1 MQVADQ
7 GPAVWQSVHCR
18 KRSAPYLR
26 RTVAPEGDAEQQEP
40 ARRPPTAQQLAA
52 LLGRQRAHLRRL
64 TLAENAGHWDVP
76 AEPMTAVLAAA
87 EPMAAVLAAAT
98 GDGSGLTDLTLVIS
112 EQLPDFVMETLP
124 GSAAQLTSLVLRPL
138 RGHIP
143 FLRFAQFDG
152 RLAQLRSLSLTGRFQ
167 TGEAAEQLSQL
178 TALTR
183 LRLASA
189 QPGQPDVSL
198 ALLACPGGLARLEL
212 FGVSVELLNVLH
224 LAHMRWNPFP
234 GFGPTDEQDHLIQ
247 QVHNL
252 GLLPSP
258 EELAEL
264 ESAAALAPP
273 PAPGLL
279 WPPAEGSIGALLLP
293 RWQQLEHLRLHKCEL
308 DDSVFLALPRLKQLT
323 MLQLS
328 AIVRTERAVAAVQ
341 ECSRLQELVLG
352 RLSTM
357 PRDAYQLPAPT
368 PGALPQLTRLRLSGC
383 EGLSRVDEAWCS
395 LPNLLSFEVE
405 SCDDLTCP
413 SLAGLTRVE
422 QLVFSHQRLEHLP
435 DSITGLTTLT
445 RLAVTA
451 CSLEQLRP
459 GPYLRGLRELNLFAN
474 ALRDVPEALAHPHW
488 GSTALHLLDMSSNHS
503 HFLSDADVA
512 VLGQLSVLT
521 SLRLGR
527 QEFDAS
533 DAHPAGPLAAL
544 RVALPDC
551 QINA

>member
-1 MQVADQ
+1 MADQ

-112 EQLPDFVMETLP
+112 EQLPDFVMEVRLKIQLQGGQAAWPAAGAQFCCCWSMATRLQFASLQADLFICPPPSPPSCPPPAPLFSSLPAVTCTQTLP

-308 DDSVFLALPRLKQLT
+308 DDSVFLG
-323 MLQLS
+323 
-328 AIVRTERAVAAVQ
+328 E
-341 ECSRLQELVLG
+341 
-352 RLSTM
+352 
-357 PRDAYQLPAPT
+357 
-368 PGALPQLTRLRLSGC
+368 
-383 EGLSRVDEAWCS
+383 
-395 LPNLLSFEVE
+395 
-405 SCDDLTCP
+405 
-413 SLAGLTRVE
+413 
-422 QLVFSHQRLEHLP
+422 
-435 DSITGLTTLT
+435 
-445 RLAVTA
+445 
-451 CSLEQLRP
+451 
-459 GPYLRGLRELNLFAN
+459 
-474 ALRDVPEALAHPHW
+474 
-488 GSTALHLLDMSSNHS
+488 
-503 HFLSDADVA
+503 
-512 VLGQLSVLT
+512 
-521 SLRLGR
+521 
-527 QEFDAS
+527 
-533 DAHPAGPLAAL
+533 
-544 RVALPDC
+544 
-551 QINA
+551 